1 MGNSTKVEFLLYS
14 LIVANEN
21 PSHLYWVHAA
31 IYSPAYSLQPAMQ
44 KDPRLLCLSKIVK
57 IRMIKVCKSCGKE
70 FQNLTEG
77 VLYSSS
83 IIGVLEFCSDNC
95 SKDYLNSVMK

>member
-1 MGNSTKVEFLLYS
+1 MGNSTKVEFRLYS

-21 PSHLYWVHAA
+21 RSHLYRVHTA
-31 IYSPAYSLQPAMQ
+31 IYSTAYSLQPRCKKTQGFMF
-44 KDPRLLCLSKIVK
+44 KIVK

-70 FQNLTEG
+70 FQNLSEG

-83 IIGVLEFCSDNC
+83 AIGVLEFCSDNC
-95 SKDYLNSVMK
+95 SKNYLNSVMK